1 MNPTLQLFT
10 FVGGVA
16 LLLYGMRVIAD
27 GLQQAAGARIRT
39 WLHRLTRNRISGA
52 LVGTAITA
60 SMQSSSATTLLLV
73 GLTSAGLLTFENTI
87 GVLLGA
93 GVGTT
98 VTVQLIAFDILD
110 WAPLMIAIGVAVV
123 FIAGRRVNL
132 YTGFGRTI
140 LGFGLIFQGMQFIVV
155 ATEPLGDNPVF
166 VDLIRDLTGAPILL
180 LLISLGLTAIMQSS
194 AATIGMAI
202 GLSVNGTLGL
212 DAAIPLILGAN
223 IGTCST
229 ALLASMGRGVES
241 RRVAV
246 AFTLLNVVGAAVA
259 FPLASV
265 LERVVAFTAAD
276 VSRQIANA
284 HMFFNVAILVAF
296 LPLTA
301 PLAWMTRRL
310 VPAPRRDITDDM
322 ERYLDPMMLQS
333 PAVAIGQAT
342 RAVLRMAEI
351 VQGMLGDVQRALES
365 NDEALTLD
373 IRERDDEV
381 DRCQQQIRAYLTKLA
396 ADQRLDRDIASRE
409 VGLLNAVSDLENIGD
424 VLDKNLAELVL
435 KKIHG
440 DHSFSREGGAELQ
453 EFHRRVSYEFAR
465 AVSALASGNTKLA
478 SDVILEKA
486 ELSKLEREL
495 RLRHIQR
502 LHDGRTE
509 SIDSSDIHLDVL
521 SNFKRINT
529 HATNLAYVV
538 WGWAA
543 DQARFR
549 LQ

>member
-1 MNPTLQLFT
+1 MGAHVFRVLRRDRDETRAAAAGRSKYGDKI
-10 FVGGVA
+10 VGLA
-16 LLLYGMRVIAD
+16 AD
-27 GLQQAAGARIRT
+27 GLAERRDCIFPSGDCQRT
-39 WLHRLTRNRISGA
+39 Q
-52 LVGTAITA
+52 V
-60 SMQSSSATTLLLV
+60 
-73 GLTSAGLLTFENTI
+73 
-87 GVLLGA
+87 
-93 GVGTT
+93 
-98 VTVQLIAFDILD
+98 
-110 WAPLMIAIGVAVV
+110 
-123 FIAGRRVNL
+123 GRRI
-132 YTGFGRTI
+132 G
-140 LGFGLIFQGMQFIVV
+140 IVGW
-155 ATEPLGDNPVF
+155 E
-166 VDLIRDLTGAPILL
+166 
-180 LLISLGLTAIMQSS
+180 
-194 AATIGMAI
+194 
-202 GLSVNGTLGL
+202 
-212 DAAIPLILGAN
+212 
-223 IGTCST
+223 
-229 ALLASMGRGVES
+229 
-241 RRVAV
+241 RR
-246 AFTLLNVVGAAVA
+246 
-259 FPLASV
+259 
-265 LERVVAFTAAD
+265 R
-276 VSRQIANA
+276 
-284 HMFFNVAILVAF
+284 
-296 LPLTA
+296 
-301 PLAWMTRRL
+301 
-310 VPAPRRDITDDM
+310 
-322 ERYLDPMMLQS
+322 
-333 PAVAIGQAT
+333 
-342 RAVLRMAEI
+342 AEI